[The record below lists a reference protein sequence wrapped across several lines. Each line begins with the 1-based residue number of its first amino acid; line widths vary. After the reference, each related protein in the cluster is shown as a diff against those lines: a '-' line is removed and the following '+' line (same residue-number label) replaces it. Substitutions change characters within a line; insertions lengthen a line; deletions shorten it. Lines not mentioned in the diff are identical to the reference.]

1 MHIDV
6 YRGSDAFS
14 TNKQKRYKMKKWVLQ
29 LAVVFAMTGFC
40 VQAQVSVLKTEA
52 VTMAAT
58 VSNATKTVTLG
69 GIIDRSSIAFA
80 TVDRIAVVNGSATN
94 AVITFYAVD
103 PCGAETSMAVT
114 DTIAAGGEAV
124 LWPEKSVT
132 RTVIENLVT
141 NGVVTG
147 ATVTN
152 TVTEYKAWTARD
164 VKISIQQEIGT
175 AAASVYK
182 FTVYAK

>member
-1 MHIDV
+1 
-6 YRGSDAFS
+6 
-14 TNKQKRYKMKKWVLQ
+14 MKKWMLQ
-29 LAVVFAMTGFC
+29 LAVVSVMAGFC

-52 VTMAAT
+52 VTMAAAA
-58 VSNATKTVTLG
+58 SNATKTVTLG

-132 RTVIENLVT
+132 RTVIEKIVT
-141 NGVVTG
+141 NGVVT
-147 ATVTN
+147 ASTVTN

-164 VKISIQQEIGT
+164 VKMSVQQEIGT

>member
-69 GIIDRSSIAFA
+69 GVIDRSSIAFA

-141 NGVVTG
+141 NGVV

-164 VKISIQQEIGT
+164 VKMSIQQEIGT

>member
-1 MHIDV
+1 
-6 YRGSDAFS
+6 
-14 TNKQKRYKMKKWVLQ
+14 MKKWMLQ
-29 LAVVFAMTGFC
+29 LAVVSVMTGFC

-52 VTMAAT
+52 VTMAAAA
-58 VSNATKTVTLG
+58 SNATKTVTLG

-132 RTVIENLVT
+132 RTVIEKIVT
-141 NGVVTG
+141 NGVVT
-147 ATVTN
+147 ASTVTN

-164 VKISIQQEIGT
+164 VKMSVQQEIGT
-175 AAASVYK
+175 TAASVYK